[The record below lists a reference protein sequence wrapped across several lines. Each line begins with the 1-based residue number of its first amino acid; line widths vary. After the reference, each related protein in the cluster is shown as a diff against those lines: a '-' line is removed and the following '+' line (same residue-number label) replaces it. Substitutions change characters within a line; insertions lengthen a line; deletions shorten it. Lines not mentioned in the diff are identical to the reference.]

1 MGRFKLYHLY
11 HTKNLILSQFFEVGT
26 RTLKPLRINI
36 RRKTPEIEDVVDWK
50 KSDEKT
56 AQIPEISDKVQ
67 KSLESFF

>member
-1 MGRFKLYHLY
+1 
-11 HTKNLILSQFFEVGT
+11 VGT

>member
-11 HTKNLILSQFFEVGT
+11 HTKNLILWQFFGVGT
-26 RTLKPLRINI
+26 RALKPLRINI
-36 RRKTPEIEDVVDWK
+36 GRNTPEIEDVVDWK